1 MRGCATPIAY
11 WLSEWRV
18 TDDRIALRTF
28 TQPCSQHEWV
38 RESGVQ
44 HGFLVPRAPLPLPPS
59 FVVRQFADIHSLFP
73 TFLSLA
79 PPPSLPFQA
88 PSKPMPGPDLALA
101 DGRTDIPVAWR
112 ATNRRNRWTRGRRK
126 RGRGGGALERIHSKP
141 DSRVNK
147 ETTVSKRSPNIN
159 VSQRWTETTRT
170 ASSLN
175 LPLTWLW
182 SSEDHTALARP
193 RVCMLCARQ
202 EIAGR
207 KRAEEK
213 RGRANEQVSVGQSKE
228 GEKRKKEKGG

>member
-1 MRGCATPIAY
+1 M
-11 WLSEWRV
+11 
-18 TDDRIALRTF
+18 
-28 TQPCSQHEWV
+28 
-38 RESGVQ
+38 Q
-44 HGFLVPRAPLPLPPS
+44 HGFLVRSPRARRCPSLPRSSSVSLPISIPS
-59 FVVRQFADIHSLFP
+59 FLPSSL
-73 TFLSLA
+73 LL

-147 ETTVSKRSPNIN
+147 ETTVSKRRSFNIN

-182 SSEDHTALARP
+182 SSEDHTALAQEC
-193 RVCMLCARQ
+193 VCCAHVR
-202 EIAGR
+202 R
-207 KRAEEK
+207 
-213 RGRANEQVSVGQSKE
+213 
-228 GEKRKKEKGG
+228 

>member
-1 MRGCATPIAY
+1 MECNTAFSFPA
-11 WLSEWRV
+11 
-18 TDDRIALRTF
+18 
-28 TQPCSQHEWV
+28 
-38 RESGVQ
+38 
-44 HGFLVPRAPLPLPPS
+44 RAPLPLPPS

-147 ETTVSKRSPNIN
+147 ETTVSKRRSFNIN

-182 SSEDHTALARP
+182 SSEDHTALAQEC
-193 RVCMLCARQ
+193 VCCAHVR
-202 EIAGR
+202 R
-207 KRAEEK
+207 
-213 RGRANEQVSVGQSKE
+213 
-228 GEKRKKEKGG
+228 

>member
-1 MRGCATPIAY
+1 MAAAPDPLSLYRVWAEEERDEGTNGRGRVECNTAFSFPARRCPSLPRSSSVSLPI
-11 WLSEWRV
+11 S
-18 TDDRIALRTF
+18 I
-28 TQPCSQHEWV
+28 
-38 RESGVQ
+38 
-44 HGFLVPRAPLPLPPS
+44 PS
-59 FVVRQFADIHSLFP
+59 FLPSSL
-73 TFLSLA
+73 LLA
-79 PPPSLPFQA
+79 PSLPFQA

-101 DGRTDIPVAWR
+101 DARTSLWR

-182 SSEDHTALARP
+182 SSEDHTALAQEC
-193 RVCMLCARQ
+193 VCCAHVR
-202 EIAGR
+202 R
-207 KRAEEK
+207 
-213 RGRANEQVSVGQSKE
+213 
-228 GEKRKKEKGG
+228 